1 MGIEGH
7 VTGTPHRADPL
18 RVRSNQN
25 TVRRTARRQALL
37 GLGHLE
43 VVLQPGHHHD
53 QQRRPQRHRTGL
65 VQCSLAGIALVLHG
79 FGEQLTQLLAALA
92 FDGKKTPRPQLAVI
106 RGAQGSLEQ
115 RLALG
120 GIGRRVGQAWHGNTV
135 EQCVESLHRL
145 PSWQVNVRPF

>member
-1 MGIEGH
+1 MRRNQDA
-7 VTGTPHRADPL
+7 VRGTAC
-18 RVRSNQN
+18 
-25 TVRRTARRQALL
+25 RQPLL

-43 VVLQPGHHHD
+43 VVLQLGNHHD
-53 QQRRPQRHRTGL
+53 QQRRPQGHGAGL
-65 VQCSLAGIALVLHG
+65 VQGSLAGIPLVLQR

-92 FDGKKTPRPQLAVI
+92 FDGEKAPRPQLAVV
-106 RGAQGSLEQ
+106 RGAQGGLEQ

-145 PSWQVNVRPF
+145 PSWQVNVPPF